1 MSRGSSAAQWEP
13 CVRAFTTRNGH
24 SLSFSKGS
32 TNVNDNDLGE
42 ALLKLGAVDLAAV
55 PEARAQA
62 RRVLD
67 RDHRR
72 IRMWTALTVAVWLIG
87 VVMILSALVSYGLV
101 MPRQALLFQLVDA
114 GKIDAA
120 QREVMQ
126 REIVVQT
133 LMSTVL
139 IGFSVAIMGLA
150 ALGAMRL
157 LFASRR
163 ATLRQ
168 MNLNLIEIT
177 EQLKQL
183 RAARSSNPP
192 GPAPTPS

>member
-1 MSRGSSAAQWEP
+1 MSMS
-13 CVRAFTTRNGH
+13 
-24 SLSFSKGS
+24 
-32 TNVNDNDLGE
+32 DNDLGE

-55 PEARAQA
+55 PEARVQA
-62 RRVLD
+62 HRVLE

-72 IRMWTALTVAVWLIG
+72 VRLWTGLTVAVWMIA
-87 VVMILSALVSYGLV
+87 VVLILSALVSYGLV
-101 MPRQALLFQLVDA
+101 MPRQAQLFQMVDA

-120 QREVMQ
+120 QREAMQ
-126 REIVVQT
+126 REIVAQT

-139 IGFSVAIMGLA
+139 IGFSVAVMGLS
-150 ALGAMRL
+150 ALGAVFL

-168 MNLNLIEIT
+168 MNLNLVEIT

-183 RAARSSNPP
+183 RAARQG
-192 GPAPTPS
+192 GPAAPAP

>member
-1 MSRGSSAAQWEP
+1 MSE
-13 CVRAFTTRNGH
+13 
-24 SLSFSKGS
+24 
-32 TNVNDNDLGE
+32 NDLGE

-62 RRVLD
+62 RRVLE
-67 RDHRR
+67 RDHWRVR
-72 IRMWTALTVAVWLIG
+72 VWTWLTVAVWLIA
-87 VVMILSALVSYGLV
+87 VVLILSALVSYGLV
-101 MPRQALLFQLVDA
+101 MPKQAQLFQLVDA
-114 GKIDAA
+114 GQIDAA
-120 QREVMQ
+120 QREAMQ

-139 IGFSVAIMGLA
+139 IGFSVAVLGLA
-150 ALGAMRL
+150 SLAAVFL

-183 RAARSSNPP
+183 RNAHQGGSAATAS
-192 GPAPTPS
+192 

>member
-1 MSRGSSAAQWEP
+1 MSMSE
-13 CVRAFTTRNGH
+13 
-24 SLSFSKGS
+24 
-32 TNVNDNDLGE
+32 NDLGE

-62 RRVLD
+62 RRVLE

-72 IRMWTALTVAVWLIG
+72 VRVWTWLTVAVWLIA
-87 VVMILSALVSYGLV
+87 VVLILSALVSYGLV
-101 MPRQALLFQLVDA
+101 MPKQAYLFQLVDA

-120 QREVMQ
+120 QRETMQ
-126 REIVVQT
+126 REIVVET

-139 IGFSVAIMGLA
+139 IGFSVAVMGLA
-150 ALGAMRL
+150 SLGAVFL

-168 MNLNLIEIT
+168 MN
-177 EQLKQL
+177 
-183 RAARSSNPP
+183 
-192 GPAPTPS
+192 